1 MDNSLLA
8 VRDINHKYIVVGRW
22 KGLDRMDLMEA
33 ILTRKSYRKTFKPD
47 HVPDADLKEILEAGA
62 AAPSG
67 CNQQTTCFI
76 AVNDQKTAY
85 NLAAIYGAS
94 WALTAPAAIL
104 LLSKETIFY
113 KGNSYHIHDYSAA
126 AENILLAIN
135 AKGYAATWVEGQIE
149 GEKAKKMGELLGVPE
164 DLTVAIYMP
173 LGIPDE
179 ANPGVTKKPFED
191 RAWLN
196 GYGKDF

>member
-1 MDNSLLA
+1 
-8 VRDINHKYIVVGRW
+8 
-22 KGLDRMDLMEA
+22 MDLMEA
-33 ILTRKSYRKTFKPD
+33 ICTRKSYRKTFKPNYI
-47 HVPDADLKEILEAGA
+47 PDADLKEILKAGA

-76 AVNDQKTAY
+76 AVNNQEMVH
-85 NLAAIYGAS
+85 NLATIYGAS

-104 LLSKETIFY
+104 LLTKEMISY

-135 AKGYAATWVEGQIE
+135 AKGYSTTWIEGQIE
-149 GEKAKKMGELLGVPE
+149 GEKAKKMGEILGVPE
-164 DLTVAIYMP
+164 DLTVVIYMP
-173 LGIPDE
+173 LRIPDKE
-179 ANPGVTKKPFED
+179 NPGVTKKPFED

-196 GYGKDF
+196 GYRKEF